1 MSLEI
6 NHLFKFDQ
14 NYENP
19 VAGVDEV
26 GRGCLAGPVVAAAV
40 ILKDFDNNEINDSKK
55 IPKKKREELSSY
67 IKQNSIYSIGE
78 ASVEEID
85 KLNILNA
92 SLLAMKRAIKNLSSQ
107 PMSILVDGN
116 FKPINEANVFS
127 IVKGD
132 TKSISIAAAS
142 IVAKVYRD
150 KLMAKFSKVHP
161 EYKFENNS
169 GYGTKEHQ
177 NALLKFGVSPIHR
190 RSFKPIHNILN
201 NKD

>member
-1 MSLEI
+1 MSPEI
-6 NHLFKFDQ
+6 NQLYNFDQ
-14 NYENP
+14 NYPNP

-40 ILKDFDNNEINDSKK
+40 ILKNPNNSEINDSKK
-55 IPKKKREELSSY
+55 ISKKKREELSLY
-67 IKQNSIYSIGE
+67 IRKNSIFSIGE
-78 ASVEEID
+78 ASVQEID
-85 KLNILNA
+85 KFNILEA
-92 SLLAMKRAIKNLSSQ
+92 SLLAMKRAIQNLASQ
-107 PMSILVDGN
+107 PMSVLVDGN
-116 FKPINEANVFS
+116 FKPIEDSNVFT

-150 KLMAKFSKVHP
+150 KLMTKFSEIHP

-177 NALLKFGVSPIHR
+177 NALLKFGVTPIHR
-190 RSFKPIHNILN
+190 RSFKPIHYILS
-201 NKD
+201 NKN

>member
-6 NHLFKFDQ
+6 NHLFEFDQ
-14 NYENP
+14 NYDNP

-67 IKQNSIYSIGE
+67 IKQNSIYAIGE

-116 FKPINEANVFS
+116 FKPINKANVFS

-150 KLMAKFSKVHP
+150 KLMAKFSKIHP

-190 RSFKPIHNILN
+190 RSFKPIRYILN

>member
-14 NYENP
+14 NYDKP

-92 SLLAMKRAIKNLSSQ
+92 SLLAMKRAINNLSSQ

-150 KLMAKFSKVHP
+150 KLMAKLSKVHP
-161 EYKFENNS
+161 AYKFESNS

>member
-1 MSLEI
+1 MSPEI
-6 NHLFKFDQ
+6 NQLYNFDQ
-14 NYENP
+14 NYPNP

-40 ILKDFDNNEINDSKK
+40 ILKNPNNSEINDSKK
-55 IPKKKREELSSY
+55 ISKKKREELSLY
-67 IKQNSIYSIGE
+67 IKKNSIFSIGE
-78 ASVEEID
+78 ASVQEID
-85 KLNILNA
+85 KLNILKA
-92 SLLAMKRAIKNLSSQ
+92 SLLAMKRAIQNLASQ
-107 PMSILVDGN
+107 PKSVLVDGN
-116 FKPINEANVFS
+116 FKPIEESNVFT

-150 KLMAKFSKVHP
+150 KLMTKFSEIHP

-177 NALLKFGVSPIHR
+177 NALLKFGVTPIHR
-190 RSFKPIHNILN
+190 RSFKPIHYILS
-201 NKD
+201 NKN

>member
-6 NHLFKFDQ
+6 NHLIKFDQ
-14 NYENP
+14 NYNYP

-85 KLNILNA
+85 KFNILNA
-92 SLLAMKRAIKNLSSQ
+92 SLLAM
-107 PMSILVDGN
+107 
-116 FKPINEANVFS
+116 
-127 IVKGD
+127 
-132 TKSISIAAAS
+132 
-142 IVAKVYRD
+142 
-150 KLMAKFSKVHP
+150 
-161 EYKFENNS
+161 
-169 GYGTKEHQ
+169 
-177 NALLKFGVSPIHR
+177 
-190 RSFKPIHNILN
+190 
-201 NKD
+201 

>member
-1 MSLEI
+1 MSPEI
-6 NHLFKFDQ
+6 NQLYNFDQ
-14 NYENP
+14 NYPNP

-40 ILKDFDNNEINDSKK
+40 ILKNPNNSEINDSKK
-55 IPKKKREELSSY
+55 ISKKKREELSLY
-67 IKQNSIYSIGE
+67 IKKNSIFSIGE
-78 ASVEEID
+78 ASVQEID
-85 KLNILNA
+85 KFNILKA
-92 SLLAMKRAIKNLSSQ
+92 SLLAMKRAIQNLASQ
-107 PMSILVDGN
+107 PMSVLVDGN
-116 FKPINEANVFS
+116 FKPIEDSNVFT

-150 KLMAKFSKVHP
+150 KLMTKFSEIHP

-177 NALLKFGVSPIHR
+177 NALLKFGVTPIHR
-190 RSFKPIHNILN
+190 RSFKPIHYILS
-201 NKD
+201 NKN

>member
-14 NYENP
+14 NYDNP

-85 KLNILNA
+85 RLNILNA
-92 SLLAMKRAIKNLSSQ
+92 SLLAMERAIKNLSSQ
-107 PMSILVDGN
+107 PESILVDGS
-116 FKPINEANVFS
+116 FKPMNNTNIFS

-150 KLMAKFSKVHP
+150 QLMAKFSEFHP

-177 NALLKFGVSPIHR
+177 RALLKFGISPIP
-190 RSFKPIHNILN
+190 S
-201 NKD
+201 

>member
-6 NHLFKFDQ
+6 NHLSKFDQ
-14 NYENP
+14 NYDNP

-107 PMSILVDGN
+107 PESILVDGN
-116 FKPINEANVFS
+116 FKPINETNVFS

-150 KLMAKFSKVHP
+150 KLMAKFSKIHP

-190 RSFKPIHNILN
+190 RSFKPIHHILN

>member
-1 MSLEI
+1 MSLEV

-40 ILKDFDNNEINDSKK
+40 ILKDFDNKEINDSKK
-55 IPKKKREELSSY
+55 IPKKKSEELSSY

-78 ASVEEID
+78 ARVEEID

-132 TKSISIAAAS
+132 TKYLSIASAS
-142 IVAKVYRD
+142 ILAKYSRD
-150 KLMAKFSKVHP
+150 TYMEKISKKF
-161 EYKFENNS
+161 FN
-169 GYGTKEHQ
+169 
-177 NALLKFGVSPIHR
+177 LKI
-190 RSFKPIHNILN
+190 
-201 NKD
+201 

>member
-1 MSLEI
+1 MNLEI
-6 NHLFKFDQ
+6 NHLYKFDQ
-14 NYENP
+14 NYNHP

-40 ILKDFDNNEINDSKK
+40 ILNDFDNNEINDSKK

-107 PMSILVDGN
+107 PESILVDGN
-116 FKPINEANVFS
+116 FKPINETNVFS

-150 KLMAKFSKVHP
+150 KLMAEFSKTHP

-177 NALLKFGVSPIHR
+177 KALLKFGISPIHR
-190 RSFKPIHNILN
+190 RSFKPIHYILN

>member
-1 MSLEI
+1 MI
-6 NHLFKFDQ
+6 T
-14 NYENP
+14 
-19 VAGVDEV
+19 AGVDEV

-92 SLLAMKRAIKNLSSQ
+92 SLLAMKRAIKNLSTQ
-107 PMSILVDGN
+107 PESILVDGN
-116 FKPINEANVFS
+116 FKPINETNVFS

-150 KLMAKFSKVHP
+150 KLMAKFSKIHP

-177 NALLKFGVSPIHR
+177 KALLKFGISPIHR
-190 RSFKPIHNILN
+190 RSFKPIHYILN

>member
-1 MSLEI
+1 MSPEI
-6 NHLFKFDQ
+6 NQLYNFDQ
-14 NYENP
+14 NYPNP

-40 ILKDFDNNEINDSKK
+40 ILKNPNNSEINDSKK
-55 IPKKKREELSSY
+55 ISKKKREELSLY
-67 IKQNSIYSIGE
+67 IKKNSIFSIGE
-78 ASVEEID
+78 ASVQEID
-85 KLNILNA
+85 KFNILEA
-92 SLLAMKRAIKNLSSQ
+92 SLLAMKRAIQNLASQ
-107 PMSILVDGN
+107 PMSVLVDGN
-116 FKPINEANVFS
+116 FKPIEDSNVFT

-150 KLMAKFSKVHP
+150 KLMTKFSEIHP

-177 NALLKFGVSPIHR
+177 NALLKFGVTPIHR
-190 RSFKPIHNILN
+190 RSFKPIHYILS
-201 NKD
+201 NKN